1 MDDTKLGL
9 SNTQQLVEQE
19 RKLDEI
25 IQKKAVELLDHQQKV
40 AQEKE
45 AKRQVKIYNAQVHN
59 KVVADRVEAS
69 PELKTNISK
78 KIGINNKKELETKQL
93 QTVDPDFVFNQF
105 NRNGELFK
113 MKLKRKLDRM

>member
-9 SNTQQLVEQE
+9 SNTQHLVEQE

>member
-9 SNTQQLVEQE
+9 NNTQQLVEQE
-19 RKLDEI
+19 RKLDET